1 MKTKILKLISFILIL
16 QVSFS
21 LGAENTISLNKTNSS
36 SWLPLIPNST
46 WIYKTYENRY
56 SPYGP
61 SVLVFV
67 KLSKMS
73 YAKDTIIN
81 GKTYAVIL
89 HDLNSAQINYFTN
102 PLFIRYDATGN
113 KYYALFNNVEKLF
126 FDPVADSGTV
136 IPDLFR
142 LGKKEFANIFGETRE
157 VWNINPIVGGYG
169 NIKLVKGLGLF
180 FSTFQEYGGYIDS
193 LKGCVIGGQVYGDT
207 SLATSVE
214 QTIVPDKFQ
223 VYQNYPNPFNSQTII
238 SFTLPERQNVQLKI
252 YNSIGKEIETFNL
265 GEMNIGNHKINFDAG
280 SLPSGI
286 YFYRVITP
294 KYSAV
299 KKMILVK

>member
-1 MKTKILKLISFILIL
+1 MNTKILKFISFILIF
-16 QVSFS
+16 QFSFTFGVENPES
-21 LGAENTISLNKTNSS
+21 LSKTNSS

-46 WIYKTYENRY
+46 WIYKTYEERY
-56 SPYGP
+56 SPSGP
-61 SVLVFV
+61 SVLVFI

-73 YAKDTIIN
+73 YKKDTIIN

-89 HDLNSAQINYFTN
+89 HDLNSAQINNFIN
-102 PLFIRYDATGN
+102 PLLIRYDVSLN

-142 LGKKEFANIFGETRE
+142 LGKKEFMNIFGETRE

-169 NIKLVKGLGLF
+169 NLKLVKGLGLF

-214 QTIVPDKFQ
+214 QNIIPDKFQ

-238 SFTLPERQNVQLKI
+238 NFTLPERQNVQLKI
-252 YNSIGKEIETFNL
+252 YNSLGKEIETFYL
-265 GEMNIGNHKINFDAG
+265 GEMNIGIHKINFDAV

-294 KYSAV
+294 KYSSA